1 MSIAELLAA
10 LTEET
15 PNTLVTQ
22 RSQIPPFHEG
32 EICYVRSTKKDIV
45 LCQEASRVIQ
55 AKWPKGLSVQE
66 RFTCQQLKVGK
77 TDSGVLYVWAVT
89 IPGSDLCD
97 EVAFGL
103 FARKNDQE
111 EFGYE
116 YIPDN

>member
-15 PNTLVTQ
+15 PNTLVIQ
-22 RSQIPPFHEG
+22 KSQTPPFYEG
-32 EICYVRSTKKDIV
+32 EVCYARSTKKDIA
-45 LCQEASRVIQ
+45 LCREASSIIQ
-55 AKWPKGLSVQE
+55 TKWPKGLSVQE
-66 RFTCQQLKVGK
+66 RFTCQQLKLGK
-77 TDSGVLYVWAVT
+77 TDSGTLYVWAVI

-111 EFGYE
+111 KFEYE
-116 YIPDN
+116 CILDN